1 MKTVSRHHTD
11 PDLTV
16 NA

>member
-1 MKTVSRHHTD
+1 MIH

-16 NA
+16 NAVI